1 MVVRFI
7 MIGQTGGR
15 KTRKPR
21 KIKPNLETKVQNDE
35 IKMTQYL
42 VTKTTQ

>member
-7 MIGQTGGR
+7 MMDKLAEEKR
-15 KTRKPR
+15 E

-35 IKMTQYL
+35 IKMMQYL